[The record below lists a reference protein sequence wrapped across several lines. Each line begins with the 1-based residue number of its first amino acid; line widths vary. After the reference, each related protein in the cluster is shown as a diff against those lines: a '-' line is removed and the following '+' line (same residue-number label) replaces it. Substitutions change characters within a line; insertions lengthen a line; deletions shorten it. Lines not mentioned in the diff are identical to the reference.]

1 MNKTLL
7 DTPKYFIELYRN
19 SLKEIK
25 EADLDSRLYFPKWK
39 KDILLSLLE
48 RAKPQIKRK
57 HLRRKVLIDL
67 KKISDEARKQ
77 IDEREEEETEQ
88 WMRRVE
94 ERSKSKAVHR
104 SLSKIEN
111 LGVVDVA

>member
-25 EADLDSRLYFPKWK
+25 EADLDSRLNFPKWK
-39 KDILLSLLE
+39 KDTLLLILE
-48 RAKPQIKRK
+48 KAKPNIKRK

-67 KKISDEARKQ
+67 KKISDEARKE
-77 IDEREEEETEQ
+77 IDERDEEETEK
-88 WMRRVE
+88 WIRKVE
-94 ERSKSKAVHR
+94 QRQSH
-104 SLSKIEN
+104 
-111 LGVVDVA
+111 